1 MKEFEVYF
9 EGKIFVTAND
19 EDEATDDAYNALK
32 RSGAEFQITSV
43 DDIEEE

>member
-9 EGKIFVTAND
+9 EGKIFITAND

-32 RSGAEFQITSV
+32 RSGADFQITSV
-43 DDIEEE
+43 HNTEE